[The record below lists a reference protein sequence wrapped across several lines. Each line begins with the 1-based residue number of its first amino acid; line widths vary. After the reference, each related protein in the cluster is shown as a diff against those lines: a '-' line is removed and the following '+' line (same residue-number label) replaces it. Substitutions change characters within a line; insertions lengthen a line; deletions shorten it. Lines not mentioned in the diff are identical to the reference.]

1 MALPDRERMRLS
13 ASSGSSSKQSNYN
26 RSFDLP
32 EDLDDSTTISGGGG
46 EMLPIFLDGLGRQSN
61 SQDLVEVTLELEDDS
76 VVMCSVTPTRDE
88 LQPPRLERNLSITSR
103 IRRKFPWLR
112 SSSNGSETASE
123 DAVEENT
130 IMSARDDR
138 RMKASL
144 QRSRSNA
151 QQALKGLRFISKSTS
166 TRACDSEE
174 LWRKVESGF
183 HKLAKD
189 GLLSREDFGECIGIY
204 IYLLSNKFYCLFYY
218 FHARSS
224 S

>member
-1 MALPDRERMRLS
+1 MDLPDRERMKLS
-13 ASSGSSSKQSNYN
+13 VSSGSSSKQSNYS

-32 EDLDDSTTISGGGG
+32 DDLDVSTTISGGGG
-46 EMLPIFLDGLGRQSN
+46 EMLPIFLNGLGRQSN

-76 VVMCSVTPTRDE
+76 VVTCSVTPTRDE

-112 SSSNGSETASE
+112 SSSNASETASE

-138 RMKASL
+138 RMRASL

-151 QQALKGLRFISKSTS
+151 QEALKGLRFISKSTS

-174 LWRKVESGF
+174 LWRKVESKF

-189 GLLSREDFGECIGIY
+189 GLLSRDDFGECIGIY
-204 IYLLSNKFYCLFYY
+204 VYLLSN
-218 FHARSS
+218 
-224 S
+224 

>member
-1 MALPDRERMRLS
+1 MKLS
-13 ASSGSSSKQSNYN
+13 ASSGSSSKRSNYR

-32 EDLDDSTTISGGGG
+32 EDDLDGSTICGGGA
-46 EMLPIFLDGLGRQSN
+46 MLPIFLSGLGRQSNN
-61 SQDLVEVTLELEDDS
+61 SQDLVEVTLELEEDS
-76 VVMCSVTPTRDE
+76 VVVCSVTPTRDE

-112 SSSNGSETASE
+112 SSTNASETASE
-123 DAVEENT
+123 DEAEENT
-130 IMSARDDR
+130 IMSARDAR
-138 RMKASL
+138 RIKASL

-151 QQALKGLRFISKSTS
+151 QQALKGLRFISTSTS

-174 LWRKVESGF
+174 LWRKVESRF
-183 HKLAKD
+183 RKLAKD
-189 GLLSREDFGECIGIY
+189 GLLSRDDFGECIGIY

-218 FHARSS
+218 FHTRSS